1 MFSREA
7 VESSDKSSF
16 EEQPDQT
23 KEDPP
28 AVESEAKPLN
38 GLPEVHKSHIYL
50 VEEDKPDLCYKILVD
65 MLAKGLPGLC
75 VTRLYP
81 NILIQRYDLD
91 NCTIVWLSN
100 AGKDDTIRPRDL
112 ERLSFMLEQ
121 FLSNEQGVV
130 LIDGIEYLITNN
142 DFVTVLRLIQSIRD
156 QVAVNKAIMVI
167 SLNPST
173 LGSQELNLLEREMD
187 AVFRFH
193 TSKSDGQQDFQGR

>member
-7 VESSDKSSF
+7 AESANRSSL
-16 EEQPDQT
+16 EDQPDQA
-23 KEDPP
+23 KGDPP
-28 AVESEAKPLN
+28 AEMSEGSPLN

-50 VEEDKPDLCYKILVD
+50 VEEDKPDLCYRILVD
-65 MLAKGLPGLC
+65 MQTKGIPGLC

-81 NILIQRYDLD
+81 DILIQKYDLS

-100 AGKDDTIRPRDL
+100 AGKDDIIRPRDL

-156 QVAVNKAIMVI
+156 QVAVNKAIMII

-173 LGSQELNLLEREMD
+173 LGNQELNLLEREMD
-187 AVFRFH
+187 SVFRFH
-193 TSKSDGQQDFQGR
+193 TSKSDSQQDFQGR